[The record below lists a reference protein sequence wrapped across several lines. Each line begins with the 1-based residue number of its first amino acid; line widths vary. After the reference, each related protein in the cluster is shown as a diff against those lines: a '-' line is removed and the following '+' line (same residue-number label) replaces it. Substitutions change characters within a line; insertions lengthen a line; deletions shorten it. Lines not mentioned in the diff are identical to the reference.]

1 VTGALWRESA
11 VEHDLGTSVRSLN
24 VYDGLALLIALT
36 LVAVGFFIGTAG
48 SGEAGGTTT
57 ANLTVTPDD
66 QVRPL
71 APGATA
77 TFPVYVKNSKDYG
90 VRVTSIS
97 AGSSTATAS
106 GCPAG
111 TLTSA
116 AVDSPVGFIR
126 ANSLHA
132 YEVSVTMAA
141 TTDPKCKGQSFTL
154 PLTVAYS
161 SAAADRHFSFGSS

>member
-1 VTGALWRESA
+1 MEY
-11 VEHDLGTSVRSLN
+11 DLGTSVRSLN

-48 SGEAGGTTT
+48 SGEAGGTTS
-57 ANLTVTPDD
+57 ADLTVAPDD

-71 APGATA
+71 APGATG
-77 TFPVYVKNSKDYG
+77 TFPIYVKNSKDYG

-97 AGSSTATAS
+97 AGSSTATSS

-111 TLTSA
+111 TITSA
-116 AVDSPVGFIR
+116 AVESPVGFIR
-126 ANSLHA
+126 ANSLHT
-132 YEVSVTMAA
+132 YQVSVTMAA
-141 TTDPKCKGQSFTL
+141 TTDAKCKGQSFTL
-154 PLTVAYS
+154 PLTVTFS

>member
-1 VTGALWRESA
+1 MEY
-11 VEHDLGTSVRSLN
+11 DLGTSVRSLN
-24 VYDGLALLIALT
+24 VYDGLALLIALA

-48 SGEAGGTTT
+48 SGEAGGTTS
-57 ANLTVTPDD
+57 ADLTVTPDD

-71 APGATA
+71 APGATG
-77 TFPVYVKNSKDYG
+77 TFPLYVKNAKDYG

-97 AGSSTATAS
+97 AGSSTATSS

-111 TLTSA
+111 TITSA

-126 ANSLHA
+126 ANSLHT

-141 TTDPKCKGQSFTL
+141 TTDARCKGQSFTL
-154 PLTVAYS
+154 PLTVTFS
-161 SAAADRHFSFGSS
+161 SAAADRHFSSSGVR

>member
-1 VTGALWRESA
+1 
-11 VEHDLGTSVRSLN
+11 VENGLSTSVRSLN

-36 LVAVGFFIGTAG
+36 LVGVGFFIGTAG
-48 SGEAGGTTT
+48 SGGAGGTTS
-57 ANLTVTPDD
+57 AALTVTPDD

-71 APGATA
+71 APGATG
-77 TFPVYVKNSKDYG
+77 TFPVYVKNSMDYG

-111 TLTSA
+111 TLTST

-141 TTDPKCKGQSFTL
+141 TADAKCKGQSFTL
-154 PLTVAYS
+154 PLTVTLS

>member
-1 VTGALWRESA
+1 MENS
-11 VEHDLGTSVRSLN
+11 LGTSVRSLN
-24 VYDGLALLIALT
+24 VYDGLALLVAVT
-36 LVAVGFFIGTAG
+36 LVGVGFFIGTAG
-48 SGEAGGTTT
+48 SGATGGTTS
-57 ANLTVTPDD
+57 AELTVTPDG

-71 APGATA
+71 APGATG
-77 TFPVYVKNSKDYG
+77 TFPVYVKNSTDYG

-97 AGSSTATAS
+97 AGSSAATVS

-111 TLTSA
+111 TLTST

-126 ANSLHA
+126 ASSLHA

-141 TTDPKCKGQSFTL
+141 TADAKCKGQAFTL
-154 PLTVAYS
+154 PLTVTFS